1 MNQFRDQA
9 PIITETSLLVRKEN
23 PLTSF
28 YYLAEID
35 MSGNNTITIQHI
47 WDISY

>member
-23 PLTSF
+23 SLTSF

-35 MSGNNTITIQHI
+35 LSGNNAITIQHT

>member
-9 PIITETSLLVRKEN
+9 PIITETSLLVCKEN
-23 PLTSF
+23 PLTGF

-35 MSGNNTITIQHI
+35 LSGDNTITIQHI